1 VIEPILGAGPGY
13 ATVVTFHPHPQ
24 EFFSKQRRSLLTPI
38 AEKAQVLA
46 HLGVEQLVQL
56 PFTADLAVMSP
67 EAFVKQILV
76 NGLRASRVSVGQD
89 FCFGYRRSGTA
100 VDLVQLAATF
110 GIAVDCVPLHTQG
123 SDRISSSQI
132 RHALQHGQVSL
143 ANQLLGRAYTLCG
156 TVMPGQQLGRT
167 LGFPTANLQLPPE
180 KFLPKDGVYAV
191 WVTGKDGEPLESGIS
206 SLDLNK
212 NRPLP
217 GVMNIGMR
225 PTVNGTQRTVE
236 VHLLDW
242 SGDLYHQPL
251 TASLVAYLRGEQAFE
266 SLEALKAQIQQDCDQ
281 ARSLFSTSSTP
292 LPLGE

>member
-1 VIEPILGAGPGY
+1 MIEPILGEGAGY

-24 EFFSKQRRSLLTPI
+24 EFFSQQRRSLLTPT
-38 AEKAQVLA
+38 AEKVQVLS

-67 EAFVKQILV
+67 EAFVKQILAE
-76 NGLRASRVSVGQD
+76 GLHASRVSVGQD

-100 VDLVQLAATF
+100 ADLVRLAATF
-110 GIAVDCVPLHTQG
+110 GIAVDCIPLHTQG

-143 ANQLLGRAYTLCG
+143 ANQLLGRVYTLCG
-156 TVMPGQQLGRT
+156 TVKPGQQLGRT
-167 LGFPTANLQLPPE
+167 LGFPTANLQLPQE
-180 KFLPKDGVYAV
+180 KFLPRDGVYAV
-191 WVTGKDGEPLESGIS
+191 WVTGKDEDPLESSIPG
-206 SLDLNK
+206 LVLNE

-217 GVMNIGMR
+217 GVMNIGLR

-251 TASLVAYLRGEQAFE
+251 IVSLVAYLRGEQAFE
-266 SLEALKAQIQQDCDQ
+266 SLDALKAQIQHDCEQ
-281 ARSLFSTSSTP
+281 ARSLFSTSPTS